1 MASGTDAPEGIPVRP
16 KYFVQLVDIRE
27 RFLIQER
34 VEIANGEQWSSALLS
49 RVSEHLNRSR
59 NDSTDVVTID
69 ILRLLC
75 SDLFVLGKRHQI
87 EEVQGKLLPST
98 GDCVNGEKCL

>member
-1 MASGTDAPEGIPVRP
+1 MRP
-16 KYFVQLVDIRE
+16 KYFVQLFDIRE

-49 RVSEHLNRSR
+49 RVSEHLNRTR
-59 NDSTDVVTID
+59 NDSTEVVTID
-69 ILRLLC
+69 IVRLLC

-87 EEVQGKLLPST
+87 EEV
-98 GDCVNGEKCL
+98 